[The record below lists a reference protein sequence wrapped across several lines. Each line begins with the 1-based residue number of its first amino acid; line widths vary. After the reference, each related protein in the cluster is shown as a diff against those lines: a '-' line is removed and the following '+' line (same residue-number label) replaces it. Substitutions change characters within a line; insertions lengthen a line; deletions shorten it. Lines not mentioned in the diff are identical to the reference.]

1 MVESVCVYCASSAK
15 VDPIY
20 LDAAAQLG
28 ELLAKQKVQCIY
40 GAGHI
45 GLMGTLADAVMS
57 RGGEVTGVIPRF
69 MLERNWHHQSL
80 ENIIITETMHERKA
94 KMASLAEAAVA
105 LPGGCGTLEEL
116 LEIITWKQLGLF
128 PKPIVIVNTNGYYN
142 PLIEM
147 LQKAIDER
155 FMREE
160 HGRIWIVVEDAMQ
173 VLDAI
178 ANEPRWDENT
188 LDFAVV

>member
-1 MVESVCVYCASSAK
+1 MIQSLCVYCASSAK
-15 VDPIY
+15 VDSLY
-20 LDAAAQLG
+20 LDEAKQLG
-28 ELLAKQKVQCIY
+28 ELLAQHDVHCIY
-40 GAGHI
+40 GAGHV
-45 GLMGTLADAVMS
+45 GLMGALADSVLANN
-57 RGGEVTGVIPRF
+57 GEITGVIPRF
-69 MLERNWHHQSL
+69 MLERNWNHEGL

-94 KMASLAEAAVA
+94 KMASLAQAAVA

-128 PKPIVIVNTNGYYN
+128 PKPIVIVNINGYYDL
-142 PLIEM
+142 LIDM

-160 HGRIWIVVEDAMQ
+160 HGHIWQVVTSACQ

-178 ANEPRWDENT
+178 NSQPLWNENT